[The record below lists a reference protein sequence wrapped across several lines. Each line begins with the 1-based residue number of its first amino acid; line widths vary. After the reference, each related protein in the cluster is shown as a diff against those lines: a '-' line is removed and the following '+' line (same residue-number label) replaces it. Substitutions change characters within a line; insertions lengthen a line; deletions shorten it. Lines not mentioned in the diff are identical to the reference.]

1 MLTFKTTDLRK
12 ITFIS
17 AESML
22 SMKMKTFPHKASKL
36 SSESA
41 NYREYLRKKN
51 KFDVYLTIKIVRIET
66 QVDN

>member
-1 MLTFKTTDLRK
+1 
-12 ITFIS
+12 
-17 AESML
+17 
-22 SMKMKTFPHKASKL
+22 MKMKTFPHKASKL

-41 NYREYLRKKN
+41 NGFSITASICEKKN